1 MDSAY
6 YAKLELVKSAVTDAS
21 DRFPKFREYLFEGVF
36 WLLDLMEQEIVQS
49 GIPKQ
54 QYLIAQIQIMKE
66 EASRCTKDSSAV
78 FDAFT
83 IQQAYSRLRMF
94 GPEHPED
101 PSQSE

>member
-21 DRFPKFREYLFEGVF
+21 ERYPKAREYLFEGVF
-36 WLLDLMEQEIVQS
+36 WLLDLMEQEIVRS

-54 QYLIAQIQIMKE
+54 EYLIAQVQIMKAE
-66 EASRCTKDSSAV
+66 SSRCTKDMTVV

-83 IQQAYSRLRMF
+83 IGQAYSRLRMF
-94 GPEHPED
+94 GPDHPEG
-101 PSQSE
+101 PPQSE